1 MDKSLL
7 PGFAMVLL
15 FAGLENAG
23 AADTER
29 GKLLYENHCTS
40 CHESVA
46 HVRENRRARALAEIY
61 WQTTRW
67 AVTERLE
74 WRYEDVNDVTQ
85 YLNNEFYKF
94 PERLE
99 CR

>member
-1 MDKSLL
+1 MDRYLL
-7 PGFAMVLL
+7 PGFAVVLL
-15 FAGLENAG
+15 FACCKNAG

-29 GKLLYENHCTS
+29 GKLLYENHCMS
-40 CHESVA
+40 CHESVV
-46 HVRENRRARALAEIY
+46 HIRENRRARGLGEVY

-74 WRYEDVNDVTQ
+74 WRYEEVRDVAQ

-94 PERLE
+94 DERLE
-99 CR
+99 CK

>member
-1 MDKSLL
+1 MDKYAL
-7 PGFAMVLL
+7 PGFTIVLL
-15 FAGLENAG
+15 LACLKNAG

-29 GKLLYENHCTS
+29 GKLLYENHCMS
-40 CHESVA
+40 CHESVL
-46 HVRENRRARALAEIY
+46 HIRENRRARALGEVY

-74 WRYEDVNDVTQ
+74 WRYEEVRDVAQ

-94 PERLE
+94 DERLE
-99 CR
+99 CK